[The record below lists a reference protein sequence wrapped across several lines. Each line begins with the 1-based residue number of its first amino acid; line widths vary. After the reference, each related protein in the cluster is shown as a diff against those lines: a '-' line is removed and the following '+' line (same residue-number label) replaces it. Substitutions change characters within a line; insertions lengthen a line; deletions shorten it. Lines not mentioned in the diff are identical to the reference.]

1 MLKQDRRRK
10 RYTVMLEWKTIKEH
24 YSREEVVKEIV
35 KYCSGRWCAFLIA
48 TEGEGSK
55 IVRYDKGVFKPIT
68 LDNVEKFKNYMEI
81 FPIRTVYGTIHFYKK
96 IVVKGD
102 VKELT
107 NIIASEPVWDIDNK
121 VYDWKN
127 TVQAAKIIHE
137 FLESN
142 GVSKSV
148 YIKWSGKGI
157 HVHLNKNSISEEV
170 YKKIHP
176 LDAAYAVVE
185 YVKRKVEEKIFELN
199 SDSLRIENKIDPQ
212 RLFTA
217 PLTFHKNLN
226 VVTVCIDPERL
237 NDFTIEYAN
246 PQNYV
251 HYYNWDRFVK
261 GESDQLVFEAYK
273 VIGGYPKE
281 YMIKKGKRRRLDEEI
296 RRWQNYMV

>member
-1 MLKQDRRRK
+1 
-10 RYTVMLEWKTIKEH
+10 MLEWKTIKEH

-81 FPIRTVYGTIHFYKK
+81 FPIRTVYGTIHFYRK
-96 IVVKGD
+96 IREIDD
-102 VKELT
+102 VKDLT

-121 VYDWKN
+121 VFEWKK

-137 FLESN
+137 FLESK

-185 YVKRKVEEKIFELN
+185 YVKRKVGEKIFALN
-199 SDSLRIENKIDPQ
+199 SDSLRVENKIDPQ

-226 VVTVCIDPERL
+226 FVTVCINPGKLHE
-237 NDFTIEYAN
+237 FTIEHAN
-246 PQNYV
+246 PQKYI
-251 HYYNWDRFVK
+251 HYYNGDIFVK
-261 GESDQLVFEAYK
+261 GKSDQLV
-273 VIGGYPKE
+273 
-281 YMIKKGKRRRLDEEI
+281 
-296 RRWQNYMV
+296 

>member
-1 MLKQDRRRK
+1 
-10 RYTVMLEWKTIKEH
+10 MLEQKIIKEH

-35 KYCSGRWCAFLIA
+35 KFCSGRWCAFLIE
-48 TEGEGSK
+48 TEEGSK
-55 IVRYDKGVFKPIT
+55 IVRYNKGAFKPIT
-68 LDNVEKFKNYMEI
+68 LDNIKKFRNYMET

-96 IVVKGD
+96 IEEKDD
-102 VKELT
+102 VKDLT

-121 VYDWKN
+121 IFDWKN

-137 FLESN
+137 FLESK

-185 YVKRKVEEKIFELN
+185 YVKRKVEEKIFALN
-199 SDSLRIENKIDPQ
+199 SYSLRVENKIDPQ

-226 VVTVCIDPERL
+226 IVTVCINPEML
-237 NDFTIEYAN
+237 HDFTIECVS
-246 PQNYV
+246 PQKYM

-261 GESDQLVFEAYK
+261 GEADQLVFEAYK
-273 VIGGYPKE
+273 AIGGYPRE
-281 YMIKKGKRRRLDEEI
+281 YMIKKRKRIRLDEEI
-296 RRWQNYMV
+296 RRWQNMI

>member
-1 MLKQDRRRK
+1 
-10 RYTVMLEWKTIKEH
+10 MLEWKTIKEH

-127 TVQAAKIIHE
+127 
-137 FLESN
+137 
-142 GVSKSV
+142 
-148 YIKWSGKGI
+148 
-157 HVHLNKNSISEEV
+157 
-170 YKKIHP
+170 
-176 LDAAYAVVE
+176 
-185 YVKRKVEEKIFELN
+185 
-199 SDSLRIENKIDPQ
+199 
-212 RLFTA
+212 
-217 PLTFHKNLN
+217 
-226 VVTVCIDPERL
+226 
-237 NDFTIEYAN
+237 
-246 PQNYV
+246 
-251 HYYNWDRFVK
+251 
-261 GESDQLVFEAYK
+261 
-273 VIGGYPKE
+273 
-281 YMIKKGKRRRLDEEI
+281 
-296 RRWQNYMV
+296 